1 MQENKPDVAKKRFE
15 DILKKDK
22 KHLQAMNAL
31 AGIALSQG
39 KNDDATAWLERAR
52 NENPGE
58 IQPALQLGAHYL
70 RIGENKKALDLA
82 KRLQGIHSDNL
93 PVIELLAQAQL
104 ANDDKAAALENY
116 QRLVARL
123 PDSPAAHFR
132 VATLHE
138 AMQNPRAAA
147 DALKEHWL

>member
-1 MQENKPDVAKKRFE
+1 MQENKSDVAKKRFE

-22 KHLQAMNAL
+22 KHIQAMNAL

-39 KNDDATAWLERAR
+39 KNDEATAWLERAR

-104 ANDDKAAALENY
+104 ANL
-116 QRLVARL
+116 L
-123 PDSPAAHFR
+123 PGYPIHQPHIF
-132 VATLHE
+132 VLLHSMKQCKTHE
-138 AMQNPRAAA
+138 PPRMH
-147 DALKEHWL
+147 LKELWL